1 MFLNIKNFITNNI
14 LYIIIFLY
22 LLFTFGI
29 FFLSDYINSANFTDG
44 YILGGDSNRYINGAT
59 NLINFEYPKDRELSY
74 IGYIFFIAIFQY
86 LSLSLT
92 FVTLT
97 QIILTIL
104 SGLCIYQISKKLS
117 SEFGGLFS
125 ISLYLFY
132 FPLQIRNFYILTET
146 IFICVLIFVI
156 YFLVFFKKKY
166 LPLLVFLILFYI
178 IIRPHGIL
186 IVPSLILA
194 SLTWILINKKYKLFF
209 ISVLLFII
217 LLIPFFEFLNLHLE
231 KVNIIKRIAKG
242 GVINGY
248 EHESNFLEFTTPL
261 NTKNDLFSLIGFF
274 IFNFETFCISVYKK
288 FLFFI
293 FRVRPYY
300 SEIHNFYLVFFNFIY
315 LPLSIYGIIKNK
327 YNKNFSIYFQYY
339 LIIFFILGAILS
351 LVDWSGRFS
360 LYILPILFIFSGVG
374 INEIKKIFNRE

>member
-1 MFLNIKNFITNNI
+1 MPFIFKHDIFYRYILFLNIKNFITNNI

-59 NLINFEYPKDRELSY
+59 NLINIEYPKDRELSY
-74 IGYIFFIAIFQY
+74 IAYIFFIAIFQY

-117 SEFGGLFS
+117 SELGGLFS

-209 ISVLLFII
+209 ISVLLFIQ
-217 LLIPFFEFLNLHLE
+217 
-231 KVNIIKRIAKG
+231 KM
-242 GVINGY
+242 
-248 EHESNFLEFTTPL
+248 
-261 NTKNDLFSLIGFF
+261 
-274 IFNFETFCISVYKK
+274 
-288 FLFFI
+288 
-293 FRVRPYY
+293 
-300 SEIHNFYLVFFNFIY
+300 
-315 LPLSIYGIIKNK
+315 
-327 YNKNFSIYFQYY
+327 IYFH
-339 LIIFFILGAILS
+339 L
-351 LVDWSGRFS
+351 
-360 LYILPILFIFSGVG
+360 
-374 INEIKKIFNRE
+374 